1 MSTPQKRKGSQ
12 WERDTKEWLNE
23 KGFVYAE
30 RAYGAGRK
38 DDVGDIRGI
47 NGVVIECKNEKAIR
61 IPQYLRELEDEIT
74 HADAETGVVL
84 VKKRGTS
91 NVSEAYAI
99 MTADLWINLLKQA
112 GYNAQ
117 RIQQV
122 THKEG

>member
-1 MSTPQKRKGSQ
+1 MTTPAKRKGSQ
-12 WERDTKEWLNE
+12 WERDTVKWLIAN
-23 KGFVYAE
+23 GFPCAE
-30 RAYGAGRK
+30 RAYGAGRH
-38 DDVGDIRGI
+38 DDVGDIDGI

-112 GYNAQ
+112 GYNGHQ
-117 RIQQV
+117 
-122 THKEG
+122 